1 MFKPIHLIAFAS
13 ALIAAALLMSCT
25 DETNY
30 DQRTVVYVASMNDD
44 APFLCDVL
52 NQGDSLYERDGVTY
66 KTDDDY
72 ISEDHIKVVFHNKP
86 YNGILDPENGSLGDF
101 LVTDYD
107 VAFTPLGSDPVP
119 VPAFS
124 GKTSILVPAGELVE
138 GYILLVPFGAKN
150 VDPLSGIMYTATEI
164 MTIATVTFRGHE
176 IMTDRE
182 VSFGSGITVNFA
194 DPLLTRS
201 QQR

>member
-1 MFKPIHLIAFAS
+1 MFKPIHLIAFVS
-13 ALIAAALLMSCT
+13 ALILVALFVGCT

-52 NQGDSLYERDGVTY
+52 NQGDSLYERDGATY

-72 ISEDHIKVVFHNKP
+72 ITEDFIKVVFHNKP
-86 YNGILDPENGSLGDF
+86 YNNVIEPNVSALGDF

-107 VAFTPLGSDPVP
+107 VSFVPYGSAPVP
-119 VPAFS
+119 VPPFS
-124 GKTSILVPAGELVE
+124 GRTSILVPAGELVA

-150 VDPLSGIMYTATEI
+150 IDPLLGIMYTPTEI
-164 MTIATVTFRGHE
+164 MTVANITFRGHE
-176 IMTDRE
+176 IQTNRE
-182 VSFGSGITVNFA
+182 VTFGTGLTVNFA
-194 DPLLTRS
+194 DPLTTRS

>member
-1 MFKPIHLIAFAS
+1 MFKPTHLISFV
-13 ALIAAALLMSCT
+13 AALVLAVILMSCT
-25 DETNY
+25 DESNY

-72 ISEDHIKVVFHNKP
+72 ITEDFIKVVFHNRP
-86 YNGILDPENGSLGDF
+86 YNNIVDPGSGSLGDF

-107 VAFTPLGSDPVP
+107 VEFVPYGSAPVP
-119 VPAFS
+119 VEPFS
-124 GKTSILVPAGELVE
+124 GKTSIYVPAGELVE
-138 GYILLVPFGAKN
+138 GYILIVPFGAKN
-150 VDPLSGIMYTATEI
+150 VDPLLSLMYTPQEI
-164 MTIATVTFRGHE
+164 MTIANITFRGHE
-176 IMTDRE
+176 IQTDRE
-182 VSFGSGITVNFA
+182 VSFSAGLTVNFA
-194 DPLLTRS
+194 DPLLTKS

>member
-72 ISEDHIKVVFHNKP
+72 ITEDHIKVVFHNKP
-86 YNGILDPENGSLGDF
+86 YNGIVDPENGSLGDF

-107 VAFTPLGSDPVP
+107 VSFAPFGSAPVP

-150 VDPLSGIMYTATEI
+150 VAPLSGIMYTATEI

-182 VSFGSGITVNFA
+182 VAFGSGITVNFA
-194 DPLLTRS
+194 DPLLTRN

>member
-107 VAFTPLGSDPVP
+107 VAFTPFGSAPVP
-119 VPAFS
+119 VPPFS

-150 VDPLSGIMYTATEI
+150 VDPLVGIMYTATEI